1 MYRRRSGEETG
12 NGRWRRDT
20 RCCSQDETEEAY
32 VVIMCGEWNV
42 EISKQTR
49 STSGEMARDD
59 HCRVDDDPP
68 IDGMCHLRLR
78 TPDT

>member
-20 RCCSQDETEEAY
+20 RCCSQDETEGAY

-42 EISKQTR
+42 EISKQTER
-49 STSGEMARDD
+49 CGEMARDD
-59 HCRVDDDPP
+59 HCCMDDDPP
-68 IDGMCHLRLR
+68 IDGMRHLRLR
-78 TPDT
+78 IPDT